1 MAMGMTYT
9 QFWDESPYLAV
20 AYRKAYRLKREVDNE
35 NAWLAGLYVCDAFAV
50 SLANAFSK
58 RGAKKRQYIE
68 RPIDIFPLTERE
80 KKRREQE
87 EFKRM
92 ENALQAMRDAQQRAK
107 KKKQGG

>member
-1 MAMGMTYT
+1 MGMTYT

-92 ENALQAMRDAQQRAK
+92 DAALQAMRDAQQRT